1 VECCNVFLFEP
12 PDDDE
17 ERVFDDVDGFNWKGD
32 VEVYGT
38 FSYLSNFSVGG
49 KTAETEDRGT
59 QNPKINQTNQPHNWT
74 KHTLAPCQFY
84 WKQQ

>member
-1 VECCNVFLFEP
+1 MECCNVFLFEP

-49 KTAETEDRGT
+49 KTAETEDR
-59 QNPKINQTNQPHNWT
+59 PKIRKSTKLTN
-74 KHTLAPCQFY
+74 HTIGRNIH
-84 WKQQ
+84 